1 MEGMVNISE
10 IFGSKVFDDA
20 TMRERLPK
28 KIYAEFHE
36 SVDKGVEMYSH
47 VAEIVANATENLVA
61 NPELADDISER
72 FEVEEYEEAAGTFF
86 IQYDARMWRDAAAFN
101 AAIIG
106 AAFAAGYFAEPSAK
120 WEDGLDSENGCRYV
134 SVFVAAADFMGE
146 DGHAVA

>member
-1 MEGMVNISE
+1 MKTKKNTAAKKSA
-10 IFGSKVFDDA
+10 KKTTKKPA
-20 TMRERLPK
+20 APKYTRLDC
-28 KIYAEFHE
+28 ENM
-36 SVDKGVEMYSH
+36 G
-47 VAEIVANATENLVA
+47 EIVASATAILVS
-61 NPELADDISER
+61 NRELADDITER

-86 IQYDARMWRDAAAFN
+86 IQYDARTWRDAAAFN

-120 WEDGLDSENGCRYV
+120 WEDGLDGDNGCRLV

>member
-1 MEGMVNISE
+1 MKTKKNTAAKKSA
-10 IFGSKVFDDA
+10 KKNTKKTA
-20 TMRERLPK
+20 APKYTRLDCENVGK
-28 KIYAEFHE
+28 
-36 SVDKGVEMYSH
+36 
-47 VAEIVANATENLVA
+47 IVASATAILVA
-61 NPELADDISER
+61 NPELADDIAER

-86 IQYDARMWRDAAAFN
+86 IQYDARTWRDAAAFN

-120 WEDGLDSENGCRYV
+120 WEDGLDGENGCRHV

>member
-1 MEGMVNISE
+1 MKTKKNTAAKKSAKKTTKKTAAPKYTRLDCENI
-10 IFGSKVFDDA
+10 G
-20 TMRERLPK
+20 
-28 KIYAEFHE
+28 
-36 SVDKGVEMYSH
+36 
-47 VAEIVANATENLVA
+47 EIVASATAILVS
-61 NPELADDISER
+61 NPELADDIAER

-86 IQYDARMWRDAAAFN
+86 IQYDARTWRDAAAFN

-120 WEDGLDSENGCRYV
+120 WEDGLDRENDCRLV